1 MSSKTVKE
9 IITDYVKSVGG
20 DGLFNPNC
28 GCGCS
33 LEDCCPIGE
42 WFGDCI
48 TAKKTLC
55 SECEEERPCEIQQE
69 WDCEECYKRI
79 EDCIKEKV
87 KNQYENFKDMVL
99 KEYDKGNIVFM
110 TIEGPMCM
118 PLNTFIKQPID
129 GILYDLN
136 RDPEV
141 VLAYIYD
148 EKWVNDFAV
157 SMVIKELKRQLD
169 ENERKEKE

>member
-1 MSSKTVKE
+1 MKTVKE
-9 IITDYVKSVGG
+9 IVTDYVKSVGG
-20 DGLFNPNC
+20 DGLFNPDY

-33 LEDCCPIGE
+33 LIDDDIPCDSNFSDCVL
-42 WFGDCI
+42 
-48 TAKKTLC
+48 AKKTLC
-55 SECEEERPCEIQQE
+55 SECKEERPCEIQEE
-69 WDCEECYKRI
+69 WGNDECYKRI
-79 EDCIKEKV
+79 DSCIKEKV
-87 KNQYENFKDMVL
+87 KDQYENFKDMIL

-118 PLNTFIKQPID
+118 PLDKFIKQPVD
-129 GILYDLN
+129 GVLYDLN

-141 VLAYIYD
+141 VLAYIHD

-169 ENERKEKE
+169 ENEKKEKK